1 MNEIQALVAE
11 FDAASWRGE
20 RCAVA
25 TVVEVEGSSYRRP
38 GARMLVSATGAV
50 TGTISAGCLEADVV
64 EHARAAIA
72 TGAARLVEY
81 DTASTLDEA
90 AWGLGLGCGG
100 VVRVL
105 VEPLAPGSLL
115 AEALRRSCGPGAHS
129 VTLATVYR
137 HDLAGPARAE
147 AGVAA
152 GARLLIDE
160 NGDVDHDEQLDGGS
174 AATIERAARAAAGRG
189 DASTVLACD
198 VAGGVARVLVE
209 TLLPPVPLVVFG
221 AGPDVLPV
229 IELARACGWRTEVV
243 DPQAR
248 PASVTRFAAAD
259 RVTLARPGEI
269 PSQVVIPPGAMAL
282 LMSHDYAFDREM
294 LGFLLASPARYIGVM
309 GPRHRTERML
319 RELAVAGGAV
329 SLDEPSLARLHAPAG
344 LDIGANGPAEIALSI
359 VAEMRAVVDGR
370 RGGMLRER
378 SGSIHDRPGEGDG
391 AVAEAGPVLTAV
403 AA

>member
-1 MNEIQALVAE
+1 MNEIETLVAAL
-11 FDAASWRGE
+11 DAASGRGE

-38 GARMLVSATGAV
+38 GARMLVSETGAA

-64 EHARAAIA
+64 EHALAAIA
-72 TGAARLVEY
+72 AGAAKLVEY

-105 VEPLAPGSLL
+105 VEPVAPGSLL
-115 AEALRRSCGPGAHS
+115 AEALRRSCTHP
-129 VTLATVYR
+129 VTLATVVR
-137 HDLAGPARAE
+137 HDPRGGPAREE
-147 AGVAA
+147 ARVAT

-160 NGDVDHDEQLDGGS
+160 NGDAGHERLDAES
-174 AATIERAARAAAGRG
+174 APVLERAVRTAADTGE
-189 DASTVLACD
+189 ASAILACD
-198 VAGGVARVLVE
+198 VAGGLAKVLVE
-209 TLLPPVPLVVFG
+209 ALLPPVPLVVFG

-229 IELARACGWRTEVV
+229 VELARACGWRTEVV

-248 PASVTRFAAAD
+248 PASRTRFAAAD
-259 RVTLARPGEI
+259 RVTLARPEEV
-269 PSQVVIPPGAMAL
+269 PAQVDIPPGAMAL
-282 LMSHDYAFDREM
+282 LMSHDYVCDRAM
-294 LGFLLASPARYIGVM
+294 LRFLLASPARYIGVM
-309 GPRHRTERML
+309 GPRHRAERML
-319 RELAVAGGAV
+319 RELALSGDAAR
-329 SLDEPSLARLHAPAG
+329 LDETSLARLHAPAG

-359 VAEMRAVVDGR
+359 VAEVRAVMDGR

-378 SGSIHDRPGEGDG
+378 PSAIHGRPGEGKG
-391 AVAEAGPVLTAV
+391 AVSGVGPVLTAV